1 MSNIIH
7 QVLQY
12 VALAFAVGLLIYDV
26 QQFDMESGSS
36 YISMGGALS
45 LLVILGY
52 MIFTRFKMWLESEF
66 MGHNIGYLWLV
77 MTYAFLF
84 AVYSFYSFSME
95 LYKEYQKVNK
105 GSDQETLI
113 LNGLGALGSLAAVI
127 LLSPYAAQSIAITLM
142 FIIVQPYMIYEYLTK
157 KSKKRL

>member
-1 MSNIIH
+1 MQ

-12 VALAFAVGLLIYDV
+12 VAFAFAVGLLIYDV
-26 QQFDMESGSS
+26 QQFDTESGSS
-36 YISMGGALS
+36 YISMGGILS
-45 LLVILGY
+45 LLIILGY

-66 MGHNIGYLWLV
+66 MTHNIGYLWLV

-84 AVYSFYSFSME
+84 VVYSFYSFSMD
-95 LYKEYQKVNK
+95 LYNEYQNRNQ
-105 GSDQETLI
+105 SQEVLI
-113 LNGLGALGSLAAVI
+113 LNGLGVLGSLATII
-127 LLSPYAAQSIAITLM
+127 LLSPYAAQSIAITFM

>member
-36 YISMGGALS
+36 YISMGGVLS

-84 AVYSFYSFSME
+84 AVYSLYSFSME
-95 LYKEYQKVNK
+95 LYNEYQPPDKN
-105 GSDQETLI
+105 QEALI
-113 LNGLGALGSLAAVI
+113 LNGLGVLGSLATVI
-127 LLSPYAAQSIAITLM
+127 LLSPYAAQSIAITFM

-157 KSKKRL
+157 KSKKR

>member
-26 QQFDMESGSS
+26 QQFDTESGSS
-36 YISMGGALS
+36 YISMGGVLS

-84 AVYSFYSFSME
+84 AVYSLYSFSME
-95 LYKEYQKVNK
+95 LYNEYQPPDKN
-105 GSDQETLI
+105 QEALI
-113 LNGLGALGSLAAVI
+113 LNGLGLLGSLATVI
-127 LLSPYAAQSIAITLM
+127 LLSPYAAQSIAITFM